1 MFFPLLSTARDLIVV
16 QHGVATFM
24 FLYRQKTKL
33 KALLLWAELKS
44 QFPWA
49 WQSIGGLSLLK
60 ESIVVPDG
68 ALGGLEVGGKM
79 HV

>member
-1 MFFPLLSTARDLIVV
+1 M
-16 QHGVATFM
+16 
-24 FLYRQKTKL
+24 L
-33 KALLLWAELKS
+33 KALLLWAELKG

-60 ESIVVPDG
+60 ESIVVLDG

-79 HV
+79 RVWLAWQGEEKARWQNVHCSHKDVAVLKRNL